1 MAGVKG
7 SKQPRLVV
15 VPHRPW
21 RRLLLNLLLA
31 GMALSVALLS
41 FYWGYH
47 QGASLQANAVAE
59 RDSLRTE
66 MAELNLE
73 AEALRQQVAN
83 LQLGAQVDHKA
94 NEEVRTQVIALQEQ
108 ITDLEEDISF
118 YRGLM
123 SPSASSRG
131 LTIGALNVINT
142 GVPRQYEYKLVMQQ
156 LATDHQLLSGHLN
169 FNILGRRGDEEV
181 AIPLY
186 QVSEQVD
193 EANIPLRFKYFQNI
207 EGRLTLPDGFEP
219 QRIELEARTT
229 GNNRETVEKKFGW
242 LVQEI

>member
-21 RRLLLNLLLA
+21 RSLAIGLLLA
-31 GMALSVALLS
+31 SLALGAALLS

-47 QGASLQANAVAE
+47 QGASLQADAVAE
-59 RDSLRTE
+59 RDRLRSE
-66 MAELNLE
+66 VAELKLE

-94 NEEVRTQVIALQEQ
+94 NEEVRTQVIALREQ

-131 LTIGALNVINT
+131 LTIGALNVIST

-156 LATDHQLLSGHLN
+156 LATDHQLLSGSLN
-169 FNILGRRGDEEV
+169 FNIVGRRGDEEV

-193 EANIPLRFKYFQNI
+193 EADIRLRFKYFQNI
-207 EGRLTLPDGFEP
+207 EGRLTLPDGFDP

-242 LVQEI
+242 LVQEF

>member
-1 MAGVKG
+1 MAGLKG
-7 SKQPRLVV
+7 SKQPRMVV

-21 RRLLLNLLLA
+21 RRLAIGVVLIVLA
-31 GMALSVALLS
+31 LGSTFASY
-41 FYWGYH
+41 YWGYN
-47 QGASLQANAVAE
+47 QGASLQANAVVE
-59 RDSLRTE
+59 RNRLRTE
-66 MAELNLE
+66 TEDLNLE
-73 AEALRQQVAN
+73 AETLRQQVAN

-108 ITDLEEDISF
+108 ITALEEDISF

-123 SPSASSRG
+123 SPSANSRG
-131 LTIGALNVINT
+131 LTIGALNVLGT
-142 GVPRQYEYKLVMQQ
+142 GVPKQFEYKLVMQQ
-156 LATDHQLLSGHLN
+156 LATDHQLLSGYLN
-169 FNILGRRGDEEV
+169 FNIVGRRGEEEV

-193 EANIPLRFKYFQNI
+193 EADILLRFKYFQNI

-229 GNNRETVEKKFGW
+229 GSNRETVKKKFGW
-242 LVQEI
+242 LVQEL